1 MFEKF
6 LKYVN
11 YDKSAS
17 YGSAQDFI
25 NDMSGKSFL
34 DGMYRFF
41 AKDQLEKWTDIVER
55 TFQKYKDNIIIFAYD
70 WLGRVFAVNKQTG
83 KVLLFEP
90 GTGEVLNIPVN
101 IHDFHEEEI
110 VDYSEDSLA
119 SAFFEKW
126 FEANGRFVLPNNKC
140 AGYKIP
146 LFLNGDDTIENLEVS
161 DMEVYWEIM
170 MPLINA

>member
-6 LKYVN
+6 IKFVKYENATN
-11 YDKSAS
+11 YSN
-17 YGSAQDFI
+17 AQEFI
-25 NDMSGKSFL
+25 NDMAGKSFL
-34 DGMYRFF
+34 NGMYRFF
-41 AKDQLEKWTDIVER
+41 SKDQLEKWTDIVEK
-55 TFQKYKDNIIIFAYD
+55 TFPKYRGNIVIFAYD
-70 WLGRVFAVNKQTG
+70 WLGRIFALNKQTG

-90 GTGEVLNIPVN
+90 GTGEVLSIPVN

-110 VDYSEDSLA
+110 VDYNEDSLA

-126 FEANGRFVLPNNKC
+126 FEANDNYLLPNNKC

-146 LFLNGDDTIENLEVS
+146 LFLNGDDTIDNLEIS